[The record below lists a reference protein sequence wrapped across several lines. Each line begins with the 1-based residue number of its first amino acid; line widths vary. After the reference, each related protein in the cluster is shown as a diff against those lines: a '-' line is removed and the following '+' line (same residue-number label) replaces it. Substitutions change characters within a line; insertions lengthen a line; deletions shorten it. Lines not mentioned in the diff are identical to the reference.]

1 MSTYAVSRSASVVL
15 ITPASVTSFGSDA
28 LSLSGAEIATRR
40 LRSGIQSLATAL
52 TSASVISGRKRWFK
66 PYS

>member
-1 MSTYAVSRSASVVL
+1 MTAASLASV
-15 ITPASVTSFGSDA
+15 GSDGR
-28 LSLSGAEIATRR
+28 SFSGAAIATSR